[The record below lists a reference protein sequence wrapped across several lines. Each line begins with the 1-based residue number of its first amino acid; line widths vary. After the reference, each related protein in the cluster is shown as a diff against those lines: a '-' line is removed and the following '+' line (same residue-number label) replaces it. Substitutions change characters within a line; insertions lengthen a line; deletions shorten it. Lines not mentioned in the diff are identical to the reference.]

1 MTELEKQVKELRNK
15 YEGPIRKYLGA
26 SKVLDAA
33 FYATEDI
40 NKKSE
45 LMKLDWKL
53 FPLGA
58 MIAARCAADHMDC
71 LDGSDVSDIRK
82 SLFVR
87 SINEWK
93 TEMEK
98 IEI

>member
-1 MTELEKQVKELRNK
+1 
-15 YEGPIRKYLGA
+15 
-26 SKVLDAA
+26 
-33 FYATEDI
+33 
-40 NKKSE
+40 
-45 LMKLDWKL
+45 MKLDWKL

-87 SINEWK
+87 SISNWK